1 MKLYNNGKKS
11 TVKKI
16 WEGDRMAQ
24 LSFDNEMKEIL
35 ESFIV
40 ETNEILEKL
49 GQDLLLLEKDPT
61 NSDLH
66 NVIFRAVHTV
76 KGTSSFLGFE
86 HMTRLAHR
94 FEDVLNKIRKKEL
107 VVTSSIMDVMFEA
120 FDLLK
125 ENLHQIEV
133 GNYDGIDGTP
143 VIEKLAQI
151 ASGKYQETSIETD
164 EERNDNE
171 PEITPSPLQQQGQNQ
186 IVEQNVSEVSG
197 VPSQTKETEVQ
208 HAKEVQTPSRTS
220 ESTIRVDVSR
230 LDVLMNLVG
239 ELVLGRNRLA
249 QIAHQLT
256 EELDSS
262 TLSRELAE
270 TSSHIDFITTELQM
284 AVMKTRMV
292 PISKVFNKLPRLVRE
307 LSKEMKKEI
316 DLEISGEETELDKS
330 LIEELNDPLIHL
342 LRNAVDHG
350 VESPGERLAV
360 GKSPTGKVSVKAYQE
375 GNHIVILIADDGR
388 GMDPQKL
395 KEKAIEKG
403 LITPEAASEMT
414 DSEAYNLIFLPGF
427 STAKV
432 VTNVSGRGVGMD
444 VVRTH
449 VQKLKGTI
457 HVSSELGK
465 GTAFSI
471 KLPLTLAIIQAL
483 LVESHGEIFSI
494 PLDSV
499 IEVVR
504 VRDNEIDLVGG
515 NEVIRLRD
523 TVLPLTRLS
532 SVLGSINGSSRS
544 EWKYIVVIGVGEHR
558 LGVIVDA
565 LLGQKEVVIKSISEY
580 LGTVRGIAG
589 STILGDGRVI
599 MIVDVAEL
607 IRLHTATVRA
617 TP

>member
-1 MKLYNNGKKS
+1 MGHH
-11 TVKKI
+11 
-16 WEGDRMAQ
+16 
-24 LSFDNEMKEIL
+24 SFDNEMREIL

-40 ETNEILEKL
+40 ETHEILEKL
-49 GQDLLLLEKDPT
+49 GQDLLQLEKDPV
-61 NSDLH
+61 NSELH

-76 KGTSSFLGFE
+76 KGTSSFLGFD
-86 HMTRLAHR
+86 HMTHLAHK
-94 FEDVLNKIRKKEL
+94 FEDVLNKIRKGEL
-107 VVTSSIMDVMFEA
+107 VVTSPIMDVMFEA
-120 FDLLK
+120 YDLLK
-125 ENLHQIEV
+125 ENLQSIER
-133 GNYDGIDGTP
+133 GNYEGIEGNE
-143 VIEKLAQI
+143 VIEKLTAI
-151 ASGKYQETSIETD
+151 ALGEIPKGRTNDQGGEHDQGIQEHDDIQLQS
-164 EERNDNE
+164 ER
-171 PEITPSPLQQQGQNQ
+171 
-186 IVEQNVSEVSG
+186 
-197 VPSQTKETEVQ
+197 KETIELQAQEETVGAAQ
-208 HAKEVQTPSRTS
+208 PKEAEHLQKESIGGTRTT
-220 ESTIRVDVSR
+220 ETTIRVDVAR

-262 TLSRELAE
+262 SLSRELAE

-307 LSKEMKKEI
+307 LSKEMKKDIE
-316 DLEISGEETELDKS
+316 LEISGEETELDKS

-350 VESPGERLAV
+350 IESPEERLAI
-360 GKSPTGKVSVKAYQE
+360 GKPQTGTVSVKAYQE
-375 GNHIVILIADDGR
+375 GNHIVIHIADDGR

-395 KEKAIEKG
+395 KAKAIEKG
-403 LITPEAASEMT
+403 LISQEIAEEMS
-414 DSEAYNLIFLPGF
+414 DGEAYNLIFLPGF

-449 VQKLKGTI
+449 VERLKGTI
-457 HVSSELGK
+457 HVTSEVGK

-483 LVESHGEIFSI
+483 LVESCGEIFSI

-504 VRDNEIDLVGG
+504 VRDSEIDLVGG

-532 SVLGSINGSSRS
+532 SVLGSINGHSKS
-544 EWKYIVVIGVGEHR
+544 EWKYIVVLGVADHR

-607 IRLHTATVRA
+607 IRLHKTAA
-617 TP
+617 